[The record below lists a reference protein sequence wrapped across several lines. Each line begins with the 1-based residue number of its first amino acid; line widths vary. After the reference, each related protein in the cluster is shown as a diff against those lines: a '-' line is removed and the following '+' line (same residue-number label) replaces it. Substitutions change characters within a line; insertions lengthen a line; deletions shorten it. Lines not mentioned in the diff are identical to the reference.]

1 MQAEGRAAIDLLSGA
16 GIFEP
21 DEAQAT
27 AKAKLYAWLDVR
39 KGLVGIETL
48 TQDEL
53 GVACGTRRVLGW
65 LKDPDFAVW
74 LYERDAFGLKVQA
87 LKEAALAVLRDV
99 ALGDDGATA
108 TKDRL
113 KAAELLL
120 ILANAFPAKTK
131 EVKFL
136 DRDLND
142 MPEHET
148 DRQLVEARKKLGLT
162 AGSSGLTPGGAKS

>member
-1 MQAEGRAAIDLLSGA
+1 MLVGA
-16 GIFEP
+16 GVFEP
-21 DEAQAT
+21 TEAHAT
-27 AKAKLYAWLDVR
+27 AKAKLYAWLDAR

-53 GVACGTRRVLGW
+53 GVACGTRRVLDW
-65 LKDPDFAVW
+65 LKDAEFASW
-74 LYERDAFGLKVQA
+74 LYERDAFGIKVQA

-99 ALGDDGATA
+99 ALGEDGATA

-136 DRDLND
+136 DRDLNE
-142 MPEHET
+142 MPEHDV

-162 AGSSGLTPGGAKS
+162 PGGKPV